1 MKKILPG
8 VLLSLAIAIIAT
20 ILNQYVHIIGASV
33 FALLMGMAINFFM
46 KDTTT
51 YKAGIT
57 FSSKKL
63 LKVAIVLL
71 GTSLSVSQIIH
82 VGKYSLVV
90 MVFTL
95 AAAFGFGYLFG

>member
-51 YKAGIT
+51 
-57 FSSKKL
+57 
-63 LKVAIVLL
+63 
-71 GTSLSVSQIIH
+71 
-82 VGKYSLVV
+82 
-90 MVFTL
+90 
-95 AAAFGFGYLFG
+95 